1 MDQLDGRLGLI
12 YNKLIKHDLI
22 HGDVSSESLQSFM
35 SILQMVID
43 TTPRENHIRDFI
55 RHLSR
60 KCDVLTFLRNA
71 NMPQWGLLSDGPT
84 ITRLLGIDSFVTLN
98 WDSRA
103 RVYDVLPARAPQ
115 RDDLAGPPPKR
126 RTSGPPVTDGKPSTH
141 HLKPQRGQTSTL
153 RGGRGDRGG
162 GRRGR
167 GTYIVPPMSNDQYA
181 VLLSDEQVVPIT
193 HLDRIRKE
201 MQDSGWVSDNDN

>member
-22 HGDVSSESLQSFM
+22 HGDISSESLQSFM
-35 SILQMVID
+35 GILQMAID

-60 KCDVLTFLRNA
+60 RCDVLTFLRNA
-71 NMPQWGLLSDGPT
+71 NVPQWGLLSDGPT

-115 RDDLAGPPPKR
+115 RDDLARPPPKR
-126 RTSGPPVTDGKPSTH
+126 RTSGPPIADGELPAH
-141 HLKPQRGQTSTL
+141 RLKPRRGQDSQL
-153 RGGRGDRGG
+153 RGRGDRGR

-167 GTYIVPPMSNDQYA
+167 GIGIVPPMSNDQYA
-181 VLLSDEQVVPIT
+181 VLLSDGQVAPIT